1 MAGAKTIVV
10 TPEMKAALERA
21 RKVIPSLIKLQARV
35 RGHLARKRKNRQGKQ
50 GELEMKMSQRS
61 GQDRFKVRLQDKNQS
76 MRNGLVY
83 AKQLV
88 DMPDYSNEAT
98 RLVE

>member
-1 MAGAKTIVV
+1 
-10 TPEMKAALERA
+10 
-21 RKVIPSLIKLQARV
+21 
-35 RGHLARKRKNRQGKQ
+35 
-50 GELEMKMSQRS
+50 MKMSQRS
-61 GQDRFKVRLQDKNQS
+61 GQDRFKVRLQEKNQS